1 MYILAYFYIFY
12 FKKNNLYKD
21 KYFLSKH
28 RLVAFYIYYRGG
40 KRSFFYRR
48 NNMNN
53 YKFSSEMHDAEP
65 TTQNEKIEKVEK
77 KELKI
82 KTEPKK
88 EPKKEPVI
96 KTTTTLLN
104 VREKPSKNSNIMN
117 VLEKGTKVAVVENI
131 GEWSK
136 LLDNT
141 FVMSEY
147 LK

>member
-1 MYILAYFYIFY
+1 
-12 FKKNNLYKD
+12 
-21 KYFLSKH
+21 
-28 RLVAFYIYYRGG
+28 
-40 KRSFFYRR
+40 
-48 NNMNN
+48 MNN
-53 YKFSSEMHDAEP
+53 YKFSSEMRD
-65 TTQNEKIEKVEK
+65 TQDEIIEKVEK
-77 KELKI
+77 KELKTKI
-82 KTEPKK
+82 EPKIEPKK

>member
-1 MYILAYFYIFY
+1 
-12 FKKNNLYKD
+12 
-21 KYFLSKH
+21 
-28 RLVAFYIYYRGG
+28 
-40 KRSFFYRR
+40 
-48 NNMNN
+48 MNN
-53 YKFSSEMHDAEP
+53 YKFSSEMRDAEL
-65 TTQNEKIEKVEK
+65 TTQDEIIEKVEK
-77 KELKI
+77 KELKTKI
-82 KTEPKK
+82 EPKI
-88 EPKKEPVI
+88 EPKIELKKEPVI

>member
-1 MYILAYFYIFY
+1 M
-12 FKKNNLYKD
+12 D
-21 KYFLSKH
+21 
-28 RLVAFYIYYRGG
+28 
-40 KRSFFYRR
+40 
-48 NNMNN
+48 N
-53 YKFSSEMHDAEP
+53 YKFSSEMHDAEL
-65 TTQNEKIEKVEK
+65 TTQDEIIEKVEK
-77 KELKI
+77 KELKTKI
-82 KTEPKK
+82 EPKIEPKK

-117 VLEKGTKVAVVENI
+117 VLEKGTKVTVVENI

>member
-1 MYILAYFYIFY
+1 
-12 FKKNNLYKD
+12 
-21 KYFLSKH
+21 
-28 RLVAFYIYYRGG
+28 
-40 KRSFFYRR
+40 
-48 NNMNN
+48 MNN
-53 YKFSSEMHDAEP
+53 YKFSSEMHDAEL
-65 TTQNEKIEKVEK
+65 TAQDEIIEKVEK

-82 KTEPKK
+82 KAEPKK
-88 EPKKEPVI
+88 ESKKEPVI

-117 VLEKGTKVAVVENI
+117 VLEKGTKVTVVENI

>member
-1 MYILAYFYIFY
+1 M
-12 FKKNNLYKD
+12 D
-21 KYFLSKH
+21 
-28 RLVAFYIYYRGG
+28 
-40 KRSFFYRR
+40 
-48 NNMNN
+48 N

-65 TTQNEKIEKVEK
+65 TIQNEKIEKVEK
-77 KELKI
+77 KELKTKI
-82 KTEPKK
+82 EPKI

>member
-1 MYILAYFYIFY
+1 M
-12 FKKNNLYKD
+12 D
-21 KYFLSKH
+21 
-28 RLVAFYIYYRGG
+28 
-40 KRSFFYRR
+40 
-48 NNMNN
+48 N
-53 YKFSSEMHDAEP
+53 YKFSSEMHDAEL
-65 TTQNEKIEKVEK
+65 TTQDEIIEKVEK

>member
-1 MYILAYFYIFY
+1 
-12 FKKNNLYKD
+12 
-21 KYFLSKH
+21 
-28 RLVAFYIYYRGG
+28 
-40 KRSFFYRR
+40 
-48 NNMNN
+48 MNN

-65 TTQNEKIEKVEK
+65 TIQDEKIEKVEK

-82 KTEPKK
+82 KAELKK

-117 VLEKGTKVAVVENI
+117 VLEKGTKVTVIENI

>member
-1 MYILAYFYIFY
+1 
-12 FKKNNLYKD
+12 
-21 KYFLSKH
+21 
-28 RLVAFYIYYRGG
+28 
-40 KRSFFYRR
+40 
-48 NNMNN
+48 MNN
-53 YKFSSEMHDAEP
+53 YKFSSEMHDAEL
-65 TTQNEKIEKVEK
+65 TTQDEIIEKVEK
-77 KELKI
+77 KELKTKI
-82 KTEPKK
+82 EQKK

-117 VLEKGTKVAVVENI
+117 VLEKGTKVTVVETT

>member
-1 MYILAYFYIFY
+1 
-12 FKKNNLYKD
+12 
-21 KYFLSKH
+21 
-28 RLVAFYIYYRGG
+28 
-40 KRSFFYRR
+40 
-48 NNMNN
+48 MNN
-53 YKFSSEMHDAEP
+53 YKFSSEMRDAEL
-65 TTQNEKIEKVEK
+65 TTQDEIIEKVEK

-82 KTEPKK
+82 KAEPKK
-88 EPKKEPVI
+88 ESKKEPVI

-117 VLEKGTKVAVVENI
+117 VLEKGTKVTVVENI

>member
-1 MYILAYFYIFY
+1 M
-12 FKKNNLYKD
+12 D
-21 KYFLSKH
+21 
-28 RLVAFYIYYRGG
+28 
-40 KRSFFYRR
+40 
-48 NNMNN
+48 N
-53 YKFSSEMHDAEP
+53 YKFSSGMHDAEL
-65 TTQNEKIEKVEK
+65 TTQDEIIEKVEK

-82 KTEPKK
+82 KAEPKK
-88 EPKKEPVI
+88 ESKKEPVI

-117 VLEKGTKVAVVENI
+117 VLEKGTKVTVVENI

>member
-1 MYILAYFYIFY
+1 
-12 FKKNNLYKD
+12 
-21 KYFLSKH
+21 
-28 RLVAFYIYYRGG
+28 
-40 KRSFFYRR
+40 
-48 NNMNN
+48 MNN
-53 YKFSSEMHDAEP
+53 YKFSSEMRDAEP
-65 TTQNEKIEKVEK
+65 TIQDERIEKVEK

-82 KTEPKK
+82 KAEPKK
-88 EPKKEPVI
+88 ESKKEPVI

-117 VLEKGTKVAVVENI
+117 VLEKGTKVTVVENI

>member
-1 MYILAYFYIFY
+1 
-12 FKKNNLYKD
+12 
-21 KYFLSKH
+21 
-28 RLVAFYIYYRGG
+28 
-40 KRSFFYRR
+40 
-48 NNMNN
+48 MNN
-53 YKFSSEMHDAEP
+53 YKFSSEIRDAEP
-65 TTQNEKIEKVEK
+65 TIQDERIEKVEK

-117 VLEKGTKVAVVENI
+117 VLEKGTKVAVVENT

>member
-1 MYILAYFYIFY
+1 
-12 FKKNNLYKD
+12 
-21 KYFLSKH
+21 
-28 RLVAFYIYYRGG
+28 
-40 KRSFFYRR
+40 
-48 NNMNN
+48 MNN
-53 YKFSSEMHDAEP
+53 YKFSSDMYDAES
-65 TTQNEKIEKVEK
+65 TIQDERIEKVEK

-82 KTEPKK
+82 KAEPKK

>member
-1 MYILAYFYIFY
+1 
-12 FKKNNLYKD
+12 
-21 KYFLSKH
+21 
-28 RLVAFYIYYRGG
+28 
-40 KRSFFYRR
+40 
-48 NNMNN
+48 MNN
-53 YKFSSEMHDAEP
+53 YKFSSEMRDAEP
-65 TTQNEKIEKVEK
+65 TIQDERIEKVEK

-117 VLEKGTKVAVVENI
+117 VLEKGTKVTVVENI